1 VIYVGA
7 DAYEKAGGIIP
18 RDLFEQDRGGWYQ
31 DPALLEQLV
40 FEKLKT
46 DADALKQQ
54 GRKWVDGAI
63 DFSDGHASGMR
74 RRSKSASRTGARI
87 VPTTKASSGIS

>member
-18 RDLFEQDRGGWYQ
+18 ARPVRAGSRRLVSG
-31 DPALLEQLV
+31 QLV

-87 VPTTKASSGIS
+87 FPTTKASSGIS